1 MIGLR
6 LFILHAYRRQ
16 LHQPACAQRVRGQQ
30 FAAERDAQSLFR
42 RLRHHARVIEGR
54 DGVHRNAQPGR
65 VEPVLPDIALAQQGL
80 SGERLG
86 RVVRQGARRFG
97 DASAMSGSGTS
108 NSGSDSTPPRAAPE
122 AQRRMESIAQQ
133 VHHLLRGFHF
143 QRQLRMTGAPAP
155 CAAASSAARTRAA
168 PKPAVAGSCPQRG
181 GGRAHAVVQQR
192 QRFLHAAQQCRA
204 GGVQHDAPAAALEQV
219 ETQLFFQA
227 TDLLA
232 DGAMGQVQAF
242 GRGAQVLQFGHRA
255 KGGQGVQG

>member
-1 MIGLR
+1 MRGSIQRCANEGSTETRSCREL
-6 LFILHAYRRQ
+6 
-16 LHQPACAQRVRGQQ
+16 PAA
-30 FAAERDAQSLFR
+30 
-42 RLRHHARVIEGR
+42 
-54 DGVHRNAQPGR
+54 
-65 VEPVLPDIALAQQGL
+65 
-80 SGERLG
+80 
-86 RVVRQGARRFG
+86 
-97 DASAMSGSGTS
+97 
-108 NSGSDSTPPRAAPE
+108 
-122 AQRRMESIAQQ
+122 
-133 VHHLLRGFHF
+133 
-143 QRQLRMTGAPAP
+143 
-155 CAAASSAARTRAA
+155 
-168 PKPAVAGSCPQRG
+168 G